1 MYNSVA
7 AIHLK
12 DGTSIPIAQIQGSSQ
27 YQAFMRGNTAPG
39 TAEDS
44 TVCQWLSPTLDR
56 LTSAFGLDI
65 DICREDVTGTKALL
79 SSLKTVVEA
88 YLGTNICFA
97 SLSHDDVLGYQMHG
111 YKVEAAEKA
120 LQALGLRQV
129 MPSVPVAKSII
140 RTYMPSENLPEFDEE
155 PWVVLTVEYSEHW
168 FNVGLYTIEE
178 EGIVSPIHGWVKELR
193 VGEQNQLETL
203 RDRLRDIIAS
213 PPPGVDLPQQIRH
226 LYIHGN
232 DAKNDALKPMLA
244 SMLGE
249 DLVGNAQVSDSV
261 YTSVRYIA
269 DSCHVAMV
277 FDMDTEAAF
286 GCKWRSKLYREE
298 RTEL

>member
-1 MYNSVA
+1 
-7 AIHLK
+7 
-12 DGTSIPIAQIQGSSQ
+12 
-27 YQAFMRGNTAPG
+27 MRGNTAPG

-44 TVCQWLSPTLDR
+44 TICQWISPTLNR

-65 DICREDVTGTKALL
+65 DVCREDVTGTKALL

-97 SLSHDDVLGYQMHG
+97 SLSHDDVLGYQLHG
-111 YKVEAAEKA
+111 SKVEVAERT
-120 LQALGLRQV
+120 LQALGLRQL
-129 MPSVPVAKSII
+129 MPSVPVATSII
-140 RTYMPSENLPEFDEE
+140 RTYMPSESLPEFDEE
-155 PWVVLTVEYSEHW
+155 PWIVVVVEYSSHW

-193 VGEQNQLETL
+193 VGEQNQLEAL
-203 RDRLRDIIAS
+203 RNRLRDIIAD
-213 PPPGVDLPQQIRH
+213 PPPGVDLPQQIRY
-226 LYIHGN
+226 LYLHGN

-244 SMLGE
+244 AMLGE
-249 DLVGNAQVSDSV
+249 FLVGNAQVSDSV
-261 YTSVRYIA
+261 YESVLYMA
-269 DSCHVAMV
+269 DSCHVY
-277 FDMDTEAAF
+277 MDTVEFWMRQEEAAF